1 MHKGRRVPG
10 GLQLPTEDTSKGL
23 APVSEQRGMFI
34 AYASAPG
41 KTASDLGG
49 RSGPYA
55 AALAAAF
62 GSGGLD
68 HLHLF
73 WSVKEKVLDATGGA
87 QQPWESNGLARL
99 VYLTKA
105 APAMAQ
111 VAPDSKA
118 RRDYELAVE
127 IGTKAVWDAFLAV
140 HPTGYYAGRARVQ
153 RAKLVGPLP
162 ATGQPKIGKKQRQ
175 KNSRTPIIFDAA
187 TRIREDLCRVTRNQ
201 NLSSIWTKGIFQQ
214 GLDYCGMLT
223 RGK

>member
-99 VYLTKA
+99 VYLTKM
-105 APAMAQ
+105 APAMA
-111 VAPDSKA
+111 
-118 RRDYELAVE
+118 
-127 IGTKAVWDAFLAV
+127 
-140 HPTGYYAGRARVQ
+140 
-153 RAKLVGPLP
+153 
-162 ATGQPKIGKKQRQ
+162 
-175 KNSRTPIIFDAA
+175 
-187 TRIREDLCRVTRNQ
+187 
-201 NLSSIWTKGIFQQ
+201 
-214 GLDYCGMLT
+214 
-223 RGK
+223 